1 MWISLRLRAPRILA
15 LRVPRTRRA
24 GSSRVETVT
33 RPEELRTVVLT
44 FRRAD
49 LDALEEALTQSLGSE
64 VAVDSPARLAAALGR
79 AIRDAGGHGAVEVRR
94 SPGAIRMPDLWT
106 VRVSGADRSAQATL
120 QSLLR

>member
-1 MWISLRLRAPRILA
+1 MWISLRFRAPRILA
-15 LRVPRTRRA
+15 LRVPRHQPAVMDRA
-24 GSSRVETVT
+24 ETAV
-33 RPEELRTVVLT
+33 RPEDLRTVVLT

-49 LDALEEALTQSLGSE
+49 LDALEDALTRSLGSE

-106 VRVSGADRSAQATL
+106 VRVSGADRSALATL
-120 QSLLR
+120 ESLVR